1 MRADKIK
8 ILVVDD
14 EEGMCKLLREIL
26 KEKGYS
32 VSDYSSPEQALK
44 KLEDDLFDI
53 AIVDMKMP
61 GIDGI
66 SFLYK
71 SREINSS
78 MDFIMITAYGSI
90 ENAVE
95 AIKIG
100 AFDYITKPFQSDE
113 IILAVDKIIERKD
126 LIEENK
132 RLRKEIERLSERG
145 NVIAQSA
152 SMQEIIKF
160 VHKIADSSLSVLITG
175 ESGTGKEVIAKYI
188 HDASARNAG
197 PFIPVQCNL
206 LPLNLLES
214 ELFGFKKGSFTGA
227 DENRAGLFEQA
238 HNGTLFLDEIGD
250 IGPDIQGKLL
260 RFLQD
265 KEVRRIGETKPRK
278 LDVRLISATNKNLE
292 SLIAQNKFREDLYFR
307 IKVICIVIP
316 PLRERI
322 DDIPI
327 MTQHFLSQYYKHN
340 SRSIEMDTNCVPYL
354 MKYTWPGNVRELK
367 NCIESASV
375 LCDDNII
382 RVSDINR
389 ILTSQNVIRH
399 QDDGSFKE
407 SKARVM
413 EEFEKKYVINMLIQ
427 NKGNIAAASRDSK
440 IDRKNFWQMI
450 EKYGINPDDY
460 KEMKY

>member
-1 MRADKIK
+1 MRTDKIK
-8 ILVVDD
+8 ILIVDD
-14 EEGMCKLLREIL
+14 EDGMCKLLREIL
-26 KEKGYS
+26 REKGYS
-32 VSDYSSPEQALK
+32 VTAYCFPEQAMK
-44 KLEDDLFDI
+44 KLEDDRFDI

-61 GIDGI
+61 GMGGI
-66 SFLYK
+66 EFLTK

-78 MDFIMITAYGSI
+78 MDFIMVTAYGSI

-113 IILAVDKIIERKD
+113 IILAIEKIVERKK
-126 LIEENK
+126 LIEENT
-132 RLRKEIERLSERG
+132 RLRKEIDRLTERG
-145 NVIAQSA
+145 HVIAQSA

-160 VHKIADSSLSVLITG
+160 SHKIADSPLSVLITG

-188 HDASARNAG
+188 HDVSARSAG

-238 HNGTLFLDEIGD
+238 DKGTLFLDEIGD

-265 KEVRRIGETKPRK
+265 REVRRIGESKPRK
-278 LDVRLISATNKNLE
+278 LDVRLMSATNKNLE
-292 SLIAQNKFREDLYFR
+292 SLIAQNKFRDDLYFR
-307 IKVICIVIP
+307 LKVVSIHIP

-327 MTQHFLSQYYKHN
+327 MAQHFLTQYNQFN
-340 SRSIEMDTNCVPYL
+340 SCSIEMDTNCVPYL
-354 MKYTWPGNVRELK
+354 MKYNWPGNVRELK

-375 LCDDNII
+375 ICDNNII
-382 RVSDINR
+382 RISDINR
-389 ILTSQNVIRH
+389 ILTSLNVARH
-399 QDDGSFKE
+399 QDDGSFRE

-440 IDRKNFWQMI
+440 IDRKNFWQMMD
-450 EKYGINPDDY
+450 KYGINPDDY
-460 KEMKY
+460 KENK